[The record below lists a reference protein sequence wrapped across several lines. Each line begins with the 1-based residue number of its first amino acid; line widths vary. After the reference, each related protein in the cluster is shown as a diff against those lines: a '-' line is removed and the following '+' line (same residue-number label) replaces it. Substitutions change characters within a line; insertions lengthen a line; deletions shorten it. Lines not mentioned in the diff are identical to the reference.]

1 MLPMSDPE
9 AISSSLPTGGTQE
22 VASAVATARAPEVN
36 AIKAA
41 RRQVSVHRL
50 DGGLELGESD
60 SASITG
66 EGFPIY
72 TPPELDRARWIPV
85 RDIKYVVFGSVED
98 PNLEADPGDKS
109 QARKAILR
117 FRDGDWIAAYM
128 DTGQPQDGAGLAIKI
143 RLAERQRVI
152 PAIAASPAL
161 LEMQFIDLWSSMTDA
176 AQPHRR
182 RSDVVEAAARQGRD
196 LNTLAN
202 EFRDRLALIRDVGL
216 TTGDTLAFSRAVRT
230 HLDRFLA
237 EDGIELNS
245 QEKSAL
251 ADIILRAAVGYGPL
265 DGLLHDRSVSEIM
278 VNGPDQV
285 FIERRGV
292 LTKADIHFEDENQL
306 LETIRRMVATTG
318 RHIDGLN
325 PMVDARL
332 PDGSR
337 VNAII
342 RPAAIHGAALTIRK
356 FKDAVLG
363 IDDLTREGSLS
374 PAMAEFLKAAV
385 LGRMN
390 ILVSGGTGSGKTTTL
405 NVIARFIPHNQR
417 VITIE
422 DAAEL
427 QIDHPHV
434 IALEHRPANV
444 EGKGELTI
452 RQLLRNSLRMR
463 PDRILVGEVRGS
475 EALDMLQAMNTG
487 HDGSMSTIH
496 SNSARDALSRL
507 ETMVMM
513 ASIDI
518 PFEAVRAQIASA
530 VNLIVHQAR
539 MPDGRRKVA
548 QIAEVVGYDSNGAI
562 LRDIFLLGM
571 GSDLRLEY
579 NATGYVPTSLDKAAF
594 YGVQVNQDLFD
605 PVKSR
610 FVPAGSDSMMPVV
623 KDPLMSGQRGGGEN
637 VVRQVVVVPFSS
649 DRPSDQRQ
657 QQSHTVQSSESA
669 PASTMASTPEMQEE
683 MRKLIDAARSA
694 VADLQAAAPQPAPPA
709 PTEAPPPVYATPAPA
724 PARDVSGEPAAQ
736 PTRPAIELA
745 PVQQGPTAPPLF
757 VPAPIQPGPVPQAP
771 TVGPAESAIH
781 ASQALQA
788 ATAMARATTALGQM
802 AAAASGGFMGTAGF
816 LPTIRAEGA
825 AVPAGATRRIQAVI
839 ESLITR
845 KGLNLRL
852 APEVTQAFEGAEL
865 KASDYAGA
873 NHLSKESAG
882 RELRQAVA
890 AGVLQLVRY
899 PQGEAGF
906 RANPDLLR
914 DVAEGLGQQVTAAQP
929 LTPETI
935 IGSLSVGQTE
945 GTVTIM
951 FTDVEGSTNMLSTLG
966 FDESHEIMK
975 AYEQIIDQKVGEH
988 AGRRIK
994 GLGDGSM
1001 VSFGSTRHGVECA
1014 LDIQRTIAEY
1024 SKLNPERKMRIR
1036 IGINT
1041 GEVVEEAGDIFGA
1054 AVNVAARVA
1063 GKAKGGE
1070 ILVSDVVR
1078 ALVGPVAEI
1087 NFEYRGHY
1095 RLKGFPD
1102 RWRLHEVTPGEAPSA
1117 APVLSAGDG
1126 FVGRDQERLD
1136 IRMVLDRAATGSG
1149 GMLFITGAPGIGASR
1164 LAAEV
1169 AADAARKGW
1178 MVLSGRCSEQVGAPY
1193 APFREVLSAAV
1204 ASAGAKTLQDA
1215 VGTSGPLLANLVP
1228 ALRQKVRG
1236 MAPPSELGAD
1246 QLREQLFHSVFDFL
1260 VGCQGAKPL
1269 LILLDDLQWAD
1280 EATVL
1285 LLRDLAERLGGSR
1298 IVIAA
1303 TYWESELDSGR
1314 PFTTVVSRLLR
1325 RRRAQR
1331 IGLSRLS
1338 DREVEK
1344 MVAVM
1349 AETPLTPVQ
1358 LIGIQA
1364 ATEGNALFV
1373 EQSFLYMSASESML
1387 GGNSRVQASFTE
1399 EDLELAQSVRGLIGR
1414 RLERLSEPAQRMLV
1428 AAAVV
1433 GRDFDIALLEAFG
1446 ELSGHELREALDEA
1460 TRARFLTAAGT
1471 DRYRFAHD
1479 LVRQRVLG
1487 VLPLPRLQAYH
1498 LAVADTLER
1507 VYGKSANERA
1517 GEIGYHLYQA
1527 GTAAD
1532 HVRTSAFLAQ
1542 AAKNALAVGAWEEVL
1557 RLIESTLLLLPGDR
1571 IRERAEALATRG
1583 QAQWGLGRTMEAKAA
1598 WNGAAQRYE
1607 ELGDAKAVAAISSR
1621 LEHLDRSAE
1630 PDSVAPAEPA
1640 EHEAEVAEPV

>member
-1 MLPMSDPE
+1 MSDV
-9 AISSSLPTGGTQE
+9 E
-22 VASAVATARAPEVN
+22 VAQASAGDQATAPAP
-36 AIKAA
+36 AGPQSPPAA
-41 RRQVSVHRL
+41 VDLDGGRPPRVRVSVHRL
-50 DGGLELGESD
+50 DGGREEGESD
-60 SASITG
+60 SHVLTAD
-66 EGFPIY
+66 GFPIY
-72 TPPELDRARWIPV
+72 TPPDSERARWIPV
-85 RDIKYVVFGSVED
+85 RDIKYVVLGTVDD

-109 QARKAILR
+109 TGRRAIFR
-117 FRDGDWIAAYM
+117 FRDGEWVAAYM
-128 DTGQPQDGAGLAIKI
+128 DPEQPPDSAGIAIKI
-143 RLAERQRVI
+143 RLTERQRVI
-152 PAIAASPAL
+152 PAIAASSAL
-161 LEMQFIDLWSSMTDA
+161 LEMQFVDTWTSSSEA
-176 AQPHRR
+176 GAVPHRR
-182 RSDVVEAAARQGRD
+182 RTDIVEAAARQGRD
-196 LNTLAN
+196 LNKLAN

-230 HLDRFLA
+230 HLDRFLT
-237 EDGIELNS
+237 EDSIELS
-245 QEKSAL
+245 APEKSAL

-292 LTKADIHFEDENQL
+292 LTKADVRFEDENQL

-363 IDDLTREGSLS
+363 MDDLTREGSLS
-374 PAMAEFLKAAV
+374 PAMSDFLTAAV

-405 NVIARFIPHNQR
+405 NVIARFIPHSQR

-434 IALEHRPANV
+434 IALEHRPPNV

-463 PDRILVGEVRGS
+463 PDRILVGEVRGA

-539 MPDGRRKVA
+539 MPDGRRKIA

-571 GSDLRLEY
+571 GGDLRLEY
-579 NATGYVPTSLDKAAF
+579 NATGYVPSSLDKAAF
-594 YGVQVNQDLFD
+594 YGVQVDQDLFD

-610 FVPAGSDSMMPVV
+610 FVPAGSESMMPVV
-623 KDPLMSGQRGGGEN
+623 KDPLMSGQRGVEN

-649 DRPSDQRQ
+649 DRPGDVKQPQ
-657 QQSHTVQSSESA
+657 QQHTVQSSPSA

-694 VADLQAAAPQPAPPA
+694 VADLQAASPKAARTALPGD
-709 PTEAPPPVYATPAPA
+709 A
-724 PARDVSGEPAAQ
+724 PARIPTPELFAEQAA
-736 PTRPAIELA
+736 AS
-745 PVQQGPTAPPLF
+745 
-757 VPAPIQPGPVPQAP
+757 PQAAA
-771 TVGPAESAIH
+771 PAVAATSNAADNAA

-788 ATAMARATTALGQM
+788 ATAMARATTALGQI
-802 AAAASGGFMGTAGF
+802 AAASTGFAGM
-816 LPTIRAEGA
+816 LPVVQSGSLTG
-825 AVPAGATRRIQAVI
+825 AGATRRIQAVI
-839 ESLITR
+839 ETLISR
-845 KGLNLRL
+845 RGLNLRL
-852 APEVTQAFEGAEL
+852 APAITQAFEGAEL
-865 KASDYAGA
+865 KASDYAGP
-873 NHLSKESAG
+873 HKLSKDSAG
-882 RELRQAVA
+882 RELRQAVE
-890 AGVLQLVRY
+890 AGLLQLVKY

-906 RANPDLLR
+906 RASPDLLR
-914 DVAEGLGQQVTAAQP
+914 AVAEGLGQTVNASQP

-935 IGSLSVGQTE
+935 IGSLSTGQTE

-951 FTDVEGSTNMLSTLG
+951 FTDVEGSTAMLSSRGFTL
-966 FDESHEIMK
+966 SHEIMK
-975 AYEQIIDQKVGEH
+975 AYESIIEEKIAEH

-994 GLGDGSM
+994 GLGDGVM
-1001 VSFGSTRHGVECA
+1001 VSFGSSRHAVECA
-1014 LDIQRTIAEY
+1014 IEIQRGIAEY
-1024 SKLNPERKMRIR
+1024 SKQNPERKLKIR

-1063 GKAKGGE
+1063 GKARGGQ
-1070 ILVSDVVR
+1070 ILVSEVVR
-1078 ALVGPVAEI
+1078 ELVGPVAEMK
-1087 NFEYRGHY
+1087 FGYRGRY
-1095 RLKGFPD
+1095 KLKGFPD
-1102 RWRLHEVTPGEAPSA
+1102 RFRLHDVTPGEAPSP
-1117 APVLSAGDG
+1117 APVLPTGDG
-1126 FVGRDQERLD
+1126 FVGRDQERQD
-1136 IRMVLDRAATGSG
+1136 IRMVLERAATGSG
-1149 GMLFITGAPGIGASR
+1149 GILFVAGAPGIGASR
-1164 LAAEV
+1164 LASEV
-1169 AADAARKGW
+1169 AVEASRKGW
-1178 MVLSGRCSEQVGAPY
+1178 WVLSGRCAEQDGAPLG
-1193 APFREVLSAAV
+1193 PVREVLTAAV
-1204 ASAGAKTLQDA
+1204 ASSSVKALHDA
-1215 VGTSGPLLANLVP
+1215 VGANGPVLARLVP
-1228 ALRQKVRG
+1228 SLRQKARG
-1236 MAPPSELGAD
+1236 VSGAGDVPSD
-1246 QLREQLFHSVFDFL
+1246 RLREQLFRAVFDFL
-1260 VGCQGAKPL
+1260 VACQGAKPL
-1269 LILLDDLQWAD
+1269 LIVLDDLQWAD

-1285 LLRDLAERLGGSR
+1285 LLRDMAERLGGSK
-1298 IVIAA
+1298 IVILG
-1303 TYWESELDSGR
+1303 TYWDSELDSSR
-1314 PFTTVVSRLLR
+1314 PFTTAVSRLLR

-1331 IGLSRLS
+1331 IAVGRLS

-1344 MVAVM
+1344 MVAAM
-1349 AETPLTPVQ
+1349 TETPLTPVQ

-1364 ATEGNALFV
+1364 ATEGNPLFV
-1373 EQSFLYMSASESML
+1373 EHSALYIAESESML
-1387 GGNSRVQASFTE
+1387 GGGGHAQASYTE
-1399 EDLELAQSVRGLIGR
+1399 EDLELSQSVRGLIGR

-1428 AAAVV
+1428 AAAVI
-1433 GRDFDIALLEAFG
+1433 GRDLDVSLLEAFG
-1446 ELSGHELREALDEA
+1446 ELSGHELRDALDEA
-1460 TRARFLTAAGT
+1460 KRGHFLASAGL
-1471 DRYRFAHD
+1471 DRYRFSHD
-1479 LVRQRVLG
+1479 LVRQRVLA

-1507 VYGKSANERA
+1507 VYGKSAGEHA
-1517 GEIGYHLYQA
+1517 SEIGHHFYQA

-1532 HVRTSAFLAQ
+1532 PVRTSGHLAV
-1542 AAKNALAVGAWEEVL
+1542 AARNALAVGAFEEAL
-1557 RLIESTLLLLPGDR
+1557 RLIDTTLQLLPGDK
-1571 IRERAEALATRG
+1571 IRERAEALAIRG
-1583 QAQWGLGRTMEAKAA
+1583 QAYWGLARLNDAKAA
-1598 WNGAAQRYE
+1598 WNGALGRYE
-1607 ELGDAKAVAAISSR
+1607 ELGDSRAAAGIHVRLREIGADGAVELHEAGPIATS
-1621 LEHLDRSAE
+1621 
-1630 PDSVAPAEPA
+1630 PAEA
-1640 EHEAEVAEPV
+1640 ELPNR

>member
-1 MLPMSDPE
+1 MSDPE
-9 AISSSLPTGGTQE
+9 PTSSTTPQVLSGDALLAVTG
-22 VASAVATARAPEVN
+22 ARPPETGLARVG
-36 AIKAA
+36 
-41 RRQVSVHRL
+41 RRQVAVHRL
-50 DGGLELGESD
+50 DSGLERGESD
-60 SASITG
+60 AWSLSAD
-66 EGFPIY
+66 GFPIY
-72 TPPELDRARWIPV
+72 TPPDLDRARWIPA
-85 RDIKYVVFGSVED
+85 RDIKYVVFGSADD
-98 PNLEADPGDKS
+98 PDLEADPGDKS

-117 FRDGDWIAAYM
+117 FRDGELIAAYM
-128 DTGQPQDGAGLAIKI
+128 DSGQPPDGAGLAIKI
-143 RLAERQRVI
+143 RLTERQRVI
-152 PAIAASPAL
+152 PAIAANAAL
-161 LEMQFIDLWSSMTDA
+161 LEMQFVDLWATSTDS

-182 RSDVVEAAARQGRD
+182 RSDIVEAAARQGRD
-196 LNTLAN
+196 LQTLAN
-202 EFRDRLALIRDVGL
+202 DFRDRLALIRDVGL
-216 TTGDTLAFSRAVRT
+216 TAGDTLAFSRAVRT

-237 EDGIELNS
+237 EDGINLNS
-245 QEKSAL
+245 VEKTAL

-265 DGLLHDRSVSEIM
+265 DGLLNDRSVSEIM

-292 LTKADIHFEDENQL
+292 LTKADIRFEDENQL

-548 QIAEVVGYDSNGAI
+548 QIAEVVGYDQNGAI
-562 LRDIFLLGM
+562 LRDIFVLGM
-571 GSDLRLEY
+571 GADLRLEY
-579 NATGYVPTSLDKAAF
+579 NATGYIPTSRDKAAF
-594 YGVQVNQDLFD
+594 YGVQIDEDLFD

-649 DRPSDQRQ
+649 DRPGDRQ
-657 QQSHTVQSSESA
+657 QQQTHTVQSTPST

-694 VADLQAAAPQPAPPA
+694 VADLQAAAPQPGQAPA
-709 PTEAPPPVYATPAPA
+709 PVHEQAPQLQLQAPAPA
-724 PARDVSGEPAAQ
+724 PSGDTPGEALQPA
-736 PTRPAIELA
+736 P
-745 PVQQGPTAPPLF
+745 PPLF
-757 VPAPIQPGPVPQAP
+757 ASAPPEQGQLATAP
-771 TVGPAESAIH
+771 YVGAGDSTAH
-781 ASQALQA
+781 ANQALQA
-788 ATAMARATTALGQM
+788 ATAMARASSVLGQM
-802 AAAASGGFMGTAGF
+802 AAGGLMYAGQ
-816 LPTIRAEGA
+816 LPTIQGEGT
-825 AVPAGATRRIQAVI
+825 VPQGATRRIQAVI

-845 KGLNLRL
+845 KALNLRL
-852 APEVTQAFEGAEL
+852 APAVTQAFEGAEL
-865 KASDYAGA
+865 KASDYAGP
-873 NHLSKESAG
+873 NHISKESAG
-882 RELRQAVA
+882 RELRQAVE
-890 AGVLQLVRY
+890 AGVLQVVRY

-906 RANPDLLR
+906 RAAPDLLR
-914 DVAEGLGQQVTAAQP
+914 DVAEGLGQTVNAAQP

-935 IGSLSVGQTE
+935 IGSLSAGQTE

-951 FTDVEGSTNMLSTLG
+951 FTDVEGSTDMQSTRG
-966 FDESHEIMK
+966 QTEAHEIMK
-975 AYEQIIDQKVGEH
+975 AYETIIDEKILEH
-988 AGRRIK
+988 AGKRIK
-994 GLGDGSM
+994 SLGDGRM
-1001 VSFGSTRHGVECA
+1001 VSFGSSRYAVECA
-1014 LDIQRTIAEY
+1014 LDIQKAIAEY
-1024 SKLNPERKMRIR
+1024 STRNPERKIRIR

-1041 GEVVEEAGDIFGA
+1041 GEVVEEAGDIFGS

-1078 ALVGPVAEI
+1078 ILVGPVREI
-1087 NFEYRGHY
+1087 KFDYKGAY
-1095 RLKGFPD
+1095 KLKGFPD
-1102 RWRLHEVTPGEAPSA
+1102 RWRIHKVTPGESTTMPA
-1117 APVLSAGDG
+1117 VLRPGDG
-1126 FVGRDQERLD
+1126 FVGREQERLD
-1136 IRMVLDRAATGSG
+1136 MRMVLDRAATGSG
-1149 GMLFITGAPGIGASR
+1149 GMVFVAGAPGIGASR
-1164 LAAEV
+1164 FAAEV
-1169 AADAARKGW
+1169 AVDAAQKGW
-1178 MVLSGRCSEQVGAPY
+1178 VVLSGRCAEQATSPLS
-1193 APFREVLSAAV
+1193 PFRDVLNAAV
-1204 ASAGAKTLQDA
+1204 ANAGAKTLLDA
-1215 VGTSGPLLANLVP
+1215 VGENGQLLAQLVP

-1236 MAPPSELGAD
+1236 MVTGTEVNAD
-1246 QLREQLFHSVFDFL
+1246 KLREQLFKAIFDFL
-1260 VGCQGAKPL
+1260 VVYQGAKPM
-1269 LILLDDLQWAD
+1269 LIVLDDLQWAD
-1280 EATVL
+1280 DASVL
-1285 LLRDLAERLGGSR
+1285 LLRDLAERLSGSR
-1298 IVIAA
+1298 IVLAA

-1314 PFTTVVSRLLR
+1314 PFTPVVSRLLR

-1331 IGLSRLS
+1331 IGLGQLS

-1344 MVAVM
+1344 MVAAM
-1349 AETPLTPVQ
+1349 AETPVTPIQ

-1364 ATEGNALFV
+1364 ATEGNPLFV
-1373 EQSFLYMSASESML
+1373 EHSFLYMAASDTML
-1387 GGNSRVQASFTE
+1387 GGGSRVQASFTE

-1428 AAAVV
+1428 AAAVI

-1460 TRARFLTAAGT
+1460 TRGHFLTTAAP
-1471 DRYRFAHD
+1471 DRYRFGHD
-1479 LVRQRVLG
+1479 LVRQRVLA

-1507 VYGKSANERA
+1507 VYGRSASERA

-1532 HVRTSAFLAQ
+1532 SVRTSGYLAQ
-1542 AAKNALAVGAWEEVL
+1542 AAKNALAVGAFEEVL
-1557 RLIESTLLLLPGDR
+1557 RLVETALMLLPGDK
-1571 IRERAEALATRG
+1571 IRERAQALTMRG
-1583 QAQWGLGRTMEAKAA
+1583 QAFWGLGRIDEAQAA
-1598 WNGAAQRYE
+1598 MKGAAQRYE
-1607 ELGDAKAVAAISSR
+1607 ELGDAKGSAAINER
-1621 LEHLDRSAE
+1621 LQAMQHRD
-1630 PDSVAPAEPA
+1630 DAPEPA
-1640 EHEAEVAEPV
+1640 EEPDEQPTELELVGAEPES

>member
-1 MLPMSDPE
+1 MSEVITTSPEIPERIPE
-9 AISSSLPTGGTQE
+9 ATPVPGSNGAPL
-22 VASAVATARAPEVN
+22 ARAPRFKVT
-36 AIKAA
+36 
-41 RRQVSVHRL
+41 VHRL
-50 DGGLELGESD
+50 DGGLEEGDSD
-60 SASITG
+60 EYALSPQG
-66 EGFPIY
+66 YPIY
-72 TPPELDRARWIPV
+72 NPADADRPRWIPG
-85 RDIKYVVFGSVED
+85 RDIKYVVFGSVDD
-98 PNLEADPGDKS
+98 PALEADPGDKS
-109 QARKAILR
+109 VSRKAILR
-117 FRDGDWIAAYM
+117 FRDGDWIAAYI
-128 DTGQPQDGAGLAIKI
+128 DPGQAPDSEGVAIKI

-152 PAIAASPAL
+152 PALAASPSL
-161 LEMQFIDLWSSMTDA
+161 LEMQFVDMWA
-176 AQPHRR
+176 APAATPQPQRR
-182 RSDVVEAAARQGRD
+182 RSDIVEAAARSGRD
-196 LNTLAN
+196 LGKLAN
-202 EFRDRLALIRDVGL
+202 DFRDRLALIRDVGL
-216 TTGDTLAFSRAVRT
+216 TTGDTLAFSRAVRS

-265 DGLLHDRSVSEIM
+265 DSLLHDRSVSEIM

-292 LTKADIHFEDENQL
+292 LTKADVRFEDENQL

-363 IDDLTREGSLS
+363 MEDLTREGSLS
-374 PAMAEFLKAAV
+374 PAMAEFLEAAV

-427 QIDHPHV
+427 QIEHPHV
-434 IALEHRPANV
+434 IALEHRPPNV

-571 GSDLRLEY
+571 GGDLRLEY

-594 YGVQVNQDLFD
+594 YGVQVNKDLFD

-623 KDPLMSGQRGGGEN
+623 KDPQMSGQRGGGSEN

-649 DRPSDQRQ
+649 DRPGAQ
-657 QQSHTVQSSESA
+657 QQQHTVESTPST

-694 VADLQAAAPQPAPPA
+694 VADLQAAAPSSSAQAQSPAPVVPIASSEQPPA
-709 PTEAPPPVYATPAPA
+709 APQTHLPPAAPA
-724 PARDVSGEPAAQ
+724 FTPQVVHPQEASETARDAPNQAGSHAA
-736 PTRPAIELA
+736 
-745 PVQQGPTAPPLF
+745 
-757 VPAPIQPGPVPQAP
+757 
-771 TVGPAESAIH
+771 

-788 ATAMARATTALGQM
+788 ATAMARATTALGNL
-802 AAAASGGFMGTAGF
+802 AAANSGYVGM
-816 LPTIRAEGA
+816 LPTVRGTDG
-825 AVPAGATRRIQAVI
+825 VGPAGATRRIGAVI

-845 KGLNLRL
+845 RNLNLRL
-852 APEVTQAFEGAEL
+852 APTITQAFEGAEV
-865 KASDYAGA
+865 KGSDYASE
-873 NHLSKESAG
+873 NKISKESAG

-890 AGVLQLVRY
+890 AGILQTVRY

-906 RANPDLLR
+906 KASQDLLR
-914 DVAEGLGQQVTAAQP
+914 AVAEGLGQPINASTP

-935 IGSLSVGQTE
+935 IGSLAVGQTE

-951 FTDVEGSTNMLSTLG
+951 FTDVEGSTRLLSTRG
-966 FDESHEIMK
+966 FTESHEIMR
-975 AYEQIIDQKVGEH
+975 AYETIIDDKVAEH

-994 GLGDGSM
+994 GLGDGFM
-1001 VSFGSTRHGVECA
+1001 ISFGSVRHGVECA
-1014 LDIQRTIAEY
+1014 LDIQRSIAEY
-1024 SKLNPERKMRIR
+1024 SKQNPERKVRVR
-1036 IGINT
+1036 IGLNT

-1063 GKAKGGE
+1063 SKARGGE

-1078 ALVGPVAEI
+1078 QLVGPVSEMT
-1087 NFEYRGHY
+1087 FDYRGRY
-1095 RLKGFPD
+1095 KLKGFPD
-1102 RWRLHEVTPGEAPSA
+1102 RWRLHQVTPGEVKEAPRALPS
-1117 APVLSAGDG
+1117 GDG
-1126 FVGRDQERLD
+1126 FVGREQERFD
-1136 IRMVLDRAATGSG
+1136 IRMLLDRAMTGSG

-1169 AADAARKGW
+1169 AVEAASKGW
-1178 MVLSGRCSEQVGAPY
+1178 LVLSGRCMEENHGAPY
-1193 APFREVLSAAV
+1193 APFREVLATAV
-1204 ASAGAKTLQDA
+1204 AG
-1215 VGTSGPLLANLVP
+1215 GTSKSLQEAAGTNGPLLSQLVP
-1228 ALRQKVRG
+1228 SLRQKVRG
-1236 MAPPSELGAD
+1236 MPAHSEVNAD
-1246 QLREQLFHSVFDFL
+1246 KVREQLFRAIFDFL
-1260 VGCQGAKPL
+1260 SDVQAKRPL
-1269 LILLDDLQWAD
+1269 LLVLDDLHWAD

-1285 LLRDLAERLGGSR
+1285 LLRDLAERVGGSHMV
-1298 IVIAA
+1298 VIG
-1303 TYWESELDSGR
+1303 TYWDSELDSAR
-1314 PFTTVVSRLLR
+1314 PFSSVLSRLLR

-1331 IGLSRLS
+1331 ITLGPLS
-1338 DREVEK
+1338 DRDVERI
-1344 MVAVM
+1344 VAGL
-1349 AETPLTPVQ
+1349 AETLLTPVQ
-1358 LIGIQA
+1358 LMGIQA
-1364 ATEGNALFV
+1364 ATDGNPLFV
-1373 EQSFLYMSASESML
+1373 EQSTLYMAESESML
-1387 GGNSRVQASFTE
+1387 GGGARVQASFTE

-1433 GRDFDIALLEAFG
+1433 GRDFDLALLEAFG
-1446 ELSGHELREALDEA
+1446 ELSGHELRDALEEA
-1460 TRARFLTAAGT
+1460 TRGRFLIAAGP

-1479 LVRQRVLG
+1479 LVRKRVVE

-1507 VYGKSANERA
+1507 VYGKSAPERA
-1517 GEIGYHLYQA
+1517 SEIGHHLYQA

-1532 HVRTSAFLAQ
+1532 PLRTATFLSL
-1542 AAKNALAVGAWEEVL
+1542 AARNALAVGAFEEVQ
-1557 RLIESTLLLLPGDR
+1557 RLLETALVLLPADSR
-1571 IRERAEALATRG
+1571 RERAEALAMRG
-1583 QAQWGLGRTMEAKAA
+1583 QACWGLGRIEDAKAA
-1598 WNGAAQRYE
+1598 WKGAAQRYD
-1607 ELGDAKAVAAISSR
+1607 ELGDTKAAAGVHAR
-1621 LEHLDRSAE
+1621 LAHLESHGRDAT
-1630 PDSVAPAEPA
+1630 PAPAPA
-1640 EHEAEVAEPV
+1640 DAPAVEA